1 MQSDYPMSVLCAA
14 FAVSRSGYYAW
25 RERLPSIRQ
34 RRDEALKELIKAIH
48 KQSRATY
55 GSPRVHATLREQGQV
70 VSRKRVARLM
80 RQSQQCGRQRRR
92 FVPCTT
98 DSRHNYPIAPNRL
111 ASASSPT
118 GPNQVWVADIT
129 YVRTEE
135 GWLYVAGILDR
146 YSRRLVGW
154 AFADHMQSSL
164 PLSALQM
171 ALKHRRPS
179 GPLLHHTDRG
189 SQYASTEYQAALGES
204 AILASMSRP
213 GCCYDNAA
221 MESFWST
228 LKQEL
233 VHRVKFATRA
243 QAQLALFEWI
253 ELFYNRRRL
262 HSALG
267 YKSPVDFETQLN

>member
-1 MQSDYPMSVLCAA
+1 MQSDYPMSVLCAT

-25 RERLPSIRQ
+25 RERLPSIRR
-34 RRDEALKELIKAIH
+34 RRDEALKGLIKEIH

-80 RQSQQCGRQRRR
+80 RQNQQCGRQCRR

-111 ASASSPT
+111 ASASPPT
-118 GPNQVWVADIT
+118 GPDQVWVADIT
-129 YVRTEE
+129 YVRTRE

-164 PLSALQM
+164 PLSALLM

-189 SQYASTEYQAALGES
+189 SQYASTEYQAALRES
-204 AILASMSRP
+204 GMLASMSRP

-233 VHRVKFATRA
+233 VHRVEFATRA